1 MLGIPLQGDRC
12 PAQCAVSDGLA
23 AVPCT
28 IHPLAGIKLTKRVQL
43 GGFTGQPRQYAA
55 FNVGQIG
62 HDQLFMGWCNQT
74 AAQRAAGQRHDIV
87 KY

>member
-1 MLGIPLQGDRC
+1 M
-12 PAQCAVSDGLA
+12 SDGLA
-23 AVPCT
+23 AVPCS
-28 IHPLAGIKLTKRVQL
+28 IHPLACIKLGKRVQL
-43 GGFTGQPRQYAA
+43 GGFTGQPRQHAA